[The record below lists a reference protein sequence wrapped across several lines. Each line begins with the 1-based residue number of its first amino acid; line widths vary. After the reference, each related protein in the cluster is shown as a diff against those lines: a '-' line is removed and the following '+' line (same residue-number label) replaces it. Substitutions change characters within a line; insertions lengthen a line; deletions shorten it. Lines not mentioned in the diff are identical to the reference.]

1 MEINK
6 KKIFVPKRRER
17 IKKGPKFRVKKR
29 AIKKIYKCLFLFVLI
44 GLFLF
49 LLYFNRQKRKKEKE
63 NLLNDKDEESISHLF
78 NYSLKYEEFD
88 EKINKKYIQ
97 FQNKFCE
104 RQNDSLIPEFEKRI
118 ILASADYYG
127 KKFDMFVHNGRD
139 YVSQSILYSHNWEGH
154 LVLKLLEG
162 LEYYVNK
169 TKLEKK
175 DIYVLDIGGNVGF
188 YSFFLGKFGYKVLTF
203 EASDI
208 NNYILY
214 KNYCLNKDVNVTII
228 NKGLDKDD
236 RNCILRTASH
246 NVGNGMIFCEN
257 REKNDSEFN
266 GEIFNIEITKFSRY
280 IKFLSNKNLAVIKID
295 VEGAEGNVIESG
307 KELITKYHIPFIM
320 TEFEVRMLEA
330 HKTKVL
336 EFLQFFENNGYKIG
350 LNDFFDH
357 KKESP
362 LELIKNKNILNLF
375 CVYEKFLE

>member
-1 MEINK
+1 MKINK
-6 KKIFVPKRRER
+6 EKIFVPKRRER

-154 LVLKLLEG
+154 LVLKLLVG
-162 LEYYVNK
+162 LEYYVNNK
-169 TKLEKK
+169 VEM
-175 DIYVLDIGGNVGF
+175 IY
-188 YSFFLGKFGYKVLTF
+188 S
-203 EASDI
+203 
-208 NNYILY
+208 
-214 KNYCLNKDVNVTII
+214 
-228 NKGLDKDD
+228 
-236 RNCILRTASH
+236 
-246 NVGNGMIFCEN
+246 
-257 REKNDSEFN
+257 
-266 GEIFNIEITKFSRY
+266 
-280 IKFLSNKNLAVIKID
+280 
-295 VEGAEGNVIESG
+295 AE
-307 KELITKYHIPFIM
+307 
-320 TEFEVRMLEA
+320 
-330 HKTKVL
+330 
-336 EFLQFFENNGYKIG
+336 
-350 LNDFFDH
+350 
-357 KKESP
+357 
-362 LELIKNKNILNLF
+362 
-375 CVYEKFLE
+375 

>member
-1 MEINK
+1 
-6 KKIFVPKRRER
+6 
-17 IKKGPKFRVKKR
+17 
-29 AIKKIYKCLFLFVLI
+29 
-44 GLFLF
+44 
-49 LLYFNRQKRKKEKE
+49 
-63 NLLNDKDEESISHLF
+63 
-78 NYSLKYEEFD
+78 
-88 EKINKKYIQ
+88 
-97 FQNKFCE
+97 
-104 RQNDSLIPEFEKRI
+104 
-118 ILASADYYG
+118 
-127 KKFDMFVHNGRD
+127 MFVHNGRD

-228 NKGLDKDD
+228 NKGLDKED